1 MYMYGNEMYIDV
13 MTTYSV
19 ARARQHLSDVLDS
32 AQTQAVTIERRGVP
46 AAVVVSPEVYERMLA
61 ALEEA
66 EDVAAFDAAMD
77 EPGDNIPWEQVRSD
91 LGWA

>member
-1 MYMYGNEMYIDV
+1 MYIWR

-19 ARARQHLSDVLDS
+19 ADARQHLSDVLDS

-46 AAVVVSPEVYERMLA
+46 AAVVVSPEAYERMIA

-66 EDVAAFDAAMD
+66 EDIAAFDEAID
-77 EPGDNIPWEQVRSD
+77 EAGDSIPWEQAKAD